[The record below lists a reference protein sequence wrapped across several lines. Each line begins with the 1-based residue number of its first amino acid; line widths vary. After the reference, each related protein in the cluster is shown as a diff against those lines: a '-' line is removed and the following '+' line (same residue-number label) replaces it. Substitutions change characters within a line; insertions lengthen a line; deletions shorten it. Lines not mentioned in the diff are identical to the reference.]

1 MKAQNEFVLA
11 VSGFKPGL
19 REFDFLVD
27 DSFFHQFENAPIQK
41 ANVKV
46 HLYFDKRPSF
56 MELTFE
62 FEGTVH
68 VDCDRCLEFFD
79 LPIKG
84 NSSLLVKTGEE
95 NADSDDENVLF
106 ISKNDTELNLSKPVY
121 DMVLLAIPMSKKHE
135 DAGGKCDEN
144 ITKYLD
150 QYIIP
155 EEKPKDGKSPWDIL
169 KDFGKN

>member
-1 MKAQNEFVLA
+1 MKAQSEFVLA
-11 VSGFKPGL
+11 ISGFKPGL

-27 DSFFHQFENAPIQK
+27 DSFFNQFENPPIQK

-56 MELTFE
+56 IELTFD

-68 VDCDRCLEFFD
+68 VECDRCLEFFD

-84 NSSLLVKTGEE
+84 NSSLHVKSGEE
-95 NADSDDENVLF
+95 SSDSDDENVLI
-106 ISKNDTELNLSKPVY
+106 ISKNDTEIDLSKHVY
-121 DMVLLAIPMSKKHE
+121 DMVLLAIPLSKNHE
-135 DAGGKCDEN
+135 NAGAECDEN
-144 ITKYLD
+144 ITKYLT
-150 QYIIP
+150 QNTEP
-155 EEKPKDGKSPWDIL
+155 KEKPKDGKSPWDIL

>member
-11 VSGFKPGL
+11 ISGFKPGL

-27 DSFFHQFENAPIQK
+27 DTFFNQFENAPIQK
-41 ANVKV
+41 ADVKV

-79 LPIKG
+79 LPIQG
-84 NSSLLVKTGEE
+84 NSSLVVKSAEE
-95 NADSDDENVLF
+95 DAVSDDENVIL
-106 ISKNDTELNLSKPVY
+106 ISKNDTELNLSKNVY
-121 DMVLLAIPMSKKHE
+121 DMVLLAIPMSKNHE
-135 DAGGKCDEN
+135 NAGAECDEN
-144 ITKYLD
+144 ITKYLT
-150 QYIIP
+150 QKP
-155 EEKPKDGKSPWDIL
+155 EEKPKSGKSPWDIL
-169 KDFGKN
+169 KRFGKN